1 MTTPIT
7 WIDMLI
13 VAASTAWQGDGEV
26 LASGIGI
33 VPRLAAGLA
42 KLTHNP
48 ALLMTD
54 SEAYLMEEPVPLGPR
69 RGPLEGFEFKPAG
82 YMPFERVFD
91 TVWRGKRHAMVTPTQ
106 IDRYGQGNIS
116 CLGGVFEKPKVQML
130 GVRGFPGNSI
140 NHINSMFIPAHSR
153 RVFVENEVDMV
164 GSVGYNPARW
174 PVGVKQDF
182 MEIRLIVT
190 DLCVMDFQ
198 GPDHAIRVRS
208 LHPGVSLAQVQDQT
222 GFPLIASEQVLV
234 TPSPTQAQMQ
244 IIQRLDPHNL
254 RATVIKH
261 NPVLEGVTA

>member
-1 MTTPIT
+1 MTTSTTMT
-7 WIDMLI
+7 WVD
-13 VAASTAWQGDGEV
+13 DGEI

-54 SEAYLMEEPVPLGPR
+54 SEAYLMEEPVPIGPR
-69 RGPLEGFEFKPAG
+69 KGPLEGFVLKPAG

-116 CLGGVFEKPKVQML
+116 CLGGDFKKPKVQML

-174 PVGVKQDF
+174 PAGVKKDF
-182 MEIRLIVT
+182 MEIRRIVT
-190 DLCVMDFQ
+190 DLCVMDFS
-198 GPDHAIRVRS
+198 GPDHAIKVRS
-208 LHPGVSLAQVQDQT
+208 LHPGVTLAQVQDQT
-222 GFPLIASEQVLV
+222 GFPLQADADVPVTALPTAEQMAIIA
-234 TPSPTQAQMQ
+234 
-244 IIQRLDPHNL
+244 RLDPHNL
-254 RATVIKH
+254 RYTVIKN
-261 NPVLEGVTA
+261 NPALEGVAA